1 MKNELVQIQPM
12 QLIQNAVDKGLA
24 IENLERLLTLQ
35 ERYEK
40 NQAEKAFNE
49 AMQLFQ
55 GKKPVIT
62 KTKKG
67 HNSNYAPL
75 PKIQQLVDPILS
87 ECGLSYSWKQS
98 GENGIIKITCI
109 LNHVLGHK
117 IETSIE
123 AGSDTSG
130 SKNAIQA
137 IGSTISYLK
146 RYTLENVLGLSAD
159 EDNDGASHVDLAD
172 VKKHK
177 LLSELCVLYI
187 MKKKNIPEDRL
198 VRLEEIIIEQEW
210 QSIPKAI
217 ETLKTF

>member
-1 MKNELVQIQPM
+1 
-12 QLIQNAVDKGLA
+12 
-24 IENLERLLTLQ
+24 
-35 ERYEK
+35 
-40 NQAEKAFNE
+40 
-49 AMQLFQ
+49 
-55 GKKPVIT
+55 
-62 KTKKG
+62 
-67 HNSNYAPL
+67 
-75 PKIQQLVDPILS
+75 
-87 ECGLSYSWKQS
+87 
-98 GENGIIKITCI
+98 
-109 LNHVLGHK
+109 VLGHK